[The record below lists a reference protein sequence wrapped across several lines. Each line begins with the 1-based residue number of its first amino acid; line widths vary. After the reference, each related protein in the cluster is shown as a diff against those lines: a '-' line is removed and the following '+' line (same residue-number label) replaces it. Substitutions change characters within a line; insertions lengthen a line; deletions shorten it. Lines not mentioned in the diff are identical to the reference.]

1 MPAME
6 PLKNPVARPVVESR
20 PAPPAAR
27 PRFQYG
33 LPALMLFVFVASVA
47 GAIFGGMYRAQASKQ
62 GGDLVFYVW
71 LITLAPLGVASLVS
85 VVQPFLIWLRRR

>member
-1 MPAME
+1 MTIVE
-6 PLKNPVARPVVESR
+6 PLKSPAARSSIA
-20 PAPPAAR
+20 APPAPARR
-27 PRFQYG
+27 PRFQYS

-71 LITLAPLGVASLVS
+71 LITLAPLGVAVLVS
-85 VVQPFLIWLRRR
+85 VVQPIVVWLRKR